1 MWWINRNGVVEGP
14 LSAGQIEKRV
24 KLNMLRSLDRV
35 SEDKTNWFYVK
46 DTAFWNPTR
55 TLEDP
60 VPPRPP
66 RRMPEDLQ
74 KGGNFDG
81 ATLPPLPER
90 LRLDTPVAKPPLNKG
105 LRIALASLIVVSV
118 ASVGLV
124 VCLLMR
130 NSTAQATADHAPAA
144 EGEKPALSVGFGA
157 VKDKL
162 IIIECDEGSGSGFLL
177 AMDGKTY
184 LVTNEHVVRSAGTP
198 RARRLDGT
206 PLDLGSFSVATD
218 RDLARFEVVGC
229 SVKPFETSDSLPNT
243 GDVVVM
249 YGNSLGGGV
258 ATESKGF
265 IQGVG
270 PHRLETNNE
279 IVPGNSGS
287 PLVGADGKVLGVA
300 AFVDRHGSEEW
311 TVKNTR
317 YEGTPRRFAVR
328 LTNVSWK
335 PVDRRRYE
343 RQIATLK
350 EYETYWEYLLPYLCL
365 DTIDVDEGKLVFN
378 DMKGRDFKL
387 KKYGYM
393 EMLTAL
399 TNAYKK
405 RNKRL
410 DQWSARCKAR
420 RAFIQRLIDNDVGE
434 ADGNRA
440 IAEYDQKT
448 TEMFEKVKEAFR
460 DMILKRKEALQIA
473 RSVLAESDWDA
484 PQVLNGYSKDD
495 RRGSVEWYLEGVQ
508 YFMDLMNQKLKDLNK
523 EIESIEKGDGDEDDE

>member
-14 LSAGQIEKRV
+14 LSAGQLEKRV
-24 KLNMLRSLDRV
+24 KLNMLRSLDLV
-35 SEDKTNWFYVK
+35 SEDETNWFYVK

-60 VPPRPP
+60 TPPRPP
-66 RRMPEDLQ
+66 HRMSEGAQ
-74 KGGNFDG
+74 KGADLEG

-118 ASVGLV
+118 ACVGLV

-378 DMKGRDFKL
+378 DMKGHDFKL
-387 KKYGYM
+387 KKYGYV

-399 TNAYKK
+399 TKAYKK

-440 IAEYDQKT
+440 IAEYDQT
-448 TEMFEKVKEAFR
+448 TSEMFEKVKEAFR

-484 PQVLNGYSKDD
+484 PQVLNGYSKDN
-495 RRGSVEWYLEGVQ
+495 RLGSVEWYLEGVQ

-523 EIESIEKGDGDEDDE
+523 KIESIEKGDGDEDDE